1 MLPEQRR
8 RAIVEFMHREGAAD
22 VAGLAQALSVSSAT
36 IRRDLRELARNG
48 AVDRTHGGAVAKR
61 VGMAFEPA
69 YDEKLNRRRAEKE
82 AIARAAADL
91 VDEDQVVV
99 LDSGSTTH
107 ALARELRRRFRQL
120 TVITTDL
127 QIAVHLSDAPGL
139 EVIVAGGAVRPR
151 LYSVVGP
158 VAERTLEGLRANV
171 TFIGADA
178 VDLGT
183 GVTNASLAEV
193 GVKQR
198 VMEIADQVVL
208 LADHSKFGKV
218 SLARVAPLSAF
229 ARVIVDDGIDE
240 GMVEAIREAGMD
252 VRCAPIGM
260 ESGPAP

>member
-1 MLPEQRR
+1 MR
-8 RAIVEFMHREGAAD
+8 REGAAD
-22 VAGLAQALSVSSAT
+22 VARLARLLSVSSAT
-36 IRRDLRELARNG
+36 VRRDLRELARNG
-48 AVDRTHGGAVAKR
+48 AVDRTHGGAVAR
-61 VGMAFEPA
+61 RIGMAFEPA
-69 YDEKLNRRRAEKE
+69 YDDKANRRRAEKL

-107 ALARELRRRFRQL
+107 ALALELRRRFHRL
-120 TVITTDL
+120 TVITTDV

-139 EVIVAGGAVRPR
+139 EVVLAGGVVRPR

-158 VAERTLEGLRANV
+158 IAEHALEGLRANV

-178 VDLGT
+178 VDLET

-198 VMEIADQVVL
+198 VMRMSDRTVL

-218 SLARVAPLSAF
+218 SLARIAPLSAF
-229 ARVIVDDGIDE
+229 TSVIVDDDVDEALVE
-240 GMVEAIREAGMD
+240 GMSELGLEVRRAAVDRE
-252 VRCAPIGM
+252 P
-260 ESGPAP
+260 GPAP